1 MNLKESQDGYGEG
14 LEGGNDVNYN
24 LKTEKVKKKRN

>member
-1 MNLKESQDGYGEG
+1 MGIGEG

-24 LKTEKVKKKRN
+24 LKTEKVLKKEKFK